1 MAAALNTLKN
11 NVQGVLSANDGLAG
25 GIITALTAQH
35 LNGKVVVTGQDAT
48 DAGLQQIC
56 LGNQSMTV
64 YKPLAKLAQA
74 AANITDKFLH
84 GKKYKGNSKKTQT
97 GAGGTPTF
105 LAPVETVTKSNILST
120 VIKDHFTTKA
130 HLAPQCHL

>member
-1 MAAALNTLKN
+1 M
-11 NVQGVLSANDGLAG
+11 AG

-35 LNGKVVVTGQDAT
+35 LNGKVIVTGQDAT

-64 YKPLAKLAQA
+64 YKPLAQLAQA
-74 AANITDKFLH
+74 AATITDKFLH
-84 GKKYKGNSKKTQT
+84 GKPYAGNSPATST
-97 GAGGTPTF
+97 GAGNTPTF
-105 LAPVETVTKSNILST
+105 LAKVVTVTKKNILQT

-130 HLAPQCHL
+130 HLAPQCKL